1 MNCGYA
7 MLSQSGETLQLTEK
21 ADKFHKFQ
29 YQMYHY
35 AALGKITFLII
46 KIGIKFQ
53 STLKGKKVLD
63 LCSGRGGGAAFLS
76 RYFEA

>member
-1 MNCGYA
+1 
-7 MLSQSGETLQLTEK
+7 
-21 ADKFHKFQ
+21 
-29 YQMYHY
+29 MYHY
-35 AALGKITFLII
+35 AALGKMTFHII